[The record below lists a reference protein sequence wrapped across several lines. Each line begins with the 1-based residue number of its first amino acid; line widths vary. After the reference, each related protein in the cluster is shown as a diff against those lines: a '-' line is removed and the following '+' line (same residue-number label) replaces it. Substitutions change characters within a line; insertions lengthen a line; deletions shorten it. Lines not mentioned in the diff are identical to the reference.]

1 MKLSVA
7 TAVVSTANSITAVS
21 HFPWV
26 ALTIMDRPP
35 GGDTDDWQITTYV
48 TENRAVA
55 VKTRTLFSAS
65 GGVVQFIARGVADT
79 QIRRQLPVLY
89 VDAAGRRLRVPSAAG
104 RRLRVPS
111 TPCCFKCPLYR
122 HAAVASFTNL
132 PPELKRCHESTLDC
146 PGCLHVRLTPPVP

>member
-1 MKLSVA
+1 MLKLSVA

-35 GGDTDDWQITTYV
+35 WGDADDWYITTYV

-89 VDAAGRRLRVPSAAG
+89 VDAAGRRLRVPS
-104 RRLRVPS
+104 
-111 TPCCFKCPLYR
+111 TPCCPKCPLYR